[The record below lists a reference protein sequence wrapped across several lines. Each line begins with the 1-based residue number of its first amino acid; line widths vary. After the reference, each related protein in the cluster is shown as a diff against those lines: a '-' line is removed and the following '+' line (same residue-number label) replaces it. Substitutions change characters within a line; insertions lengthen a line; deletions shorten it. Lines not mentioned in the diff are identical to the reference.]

1 MSQFDD
7 MCSVAFQKEWRM
19 VWARAFIRE
28 WLEDPG
34 MQDVPGSSLDDLTTQ
49 ANSWIQKSKS
59 IRQIVPIVSS
69 EDLKESGLEIL
80 GSEAIQ

>member
-19 VWARAFIRE
+19 FWARAFIKA
-28 WLEDPG
+28 WLEDPR
-34 MQDVPGSSLDDLTTQ
+34 MQDFPGSYLDDLTTQ
-49 ANSWIQKSKS
+49 ANDWIQKSKS

-69 EDLKESGLEIL
+69 EDLKESGLKIL
-80 GSEAIQ
+80 RGEAPQ